1 MLAKD
6 IDVYL
11 KCPVIS
17 GDNLRPLIMKSFTV
31 GLTPF
36 IKDDQHIENITDQ
49 WVTFL
54 SGGRGKPFGLPSL
67 PFFNCQRLS
76 EMALKDKAANVY

>member
-49 WVTFL
+49 WV
-54 SGGRGKPFGLPSL
+54 PSL